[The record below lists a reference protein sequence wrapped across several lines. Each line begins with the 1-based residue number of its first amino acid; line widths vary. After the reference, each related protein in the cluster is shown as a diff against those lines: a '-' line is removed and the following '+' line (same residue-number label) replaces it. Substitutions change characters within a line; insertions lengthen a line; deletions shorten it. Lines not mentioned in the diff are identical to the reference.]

1 VPDIVRKLLPI
12 LFLSVSIVF
21 LLPAVAPFHA
31 RAQISVTTGH
41 TGQELAEYLLGRG
54 IQVFNVSLTGAADIC
69 GKFTNR
75 NSNLAM
81 DSGVVLTSGLAKNV
95 RTSVGINSLPGALAS
110 NDRGGRGD
118 ADIDR
123 LLQQAGAPPALR
135 SLDAC
140 VLEFDFVP
148 TGDSVSF
155 KYTFG
160 SEEYPTYNCSDYNDL
175 FIFYISGP
183 GISGKKNMA
192 TVPGTNIPVAI
203 NSINNGIV
211 NPRSNI
217 TNCEALGAGCPFTQ
231 YYVDNSNAGSIVYN
245 GLTVTLRAVHAV
257 RPCQIYH
264 LKMVIADLGD
274 GALDSGVFLE
284 GGSFQSEYA
293 TLTYSGPTDNNGEP
307 LLTEGCEPAQVFVR
321 YSRPLPQAKDLQLET
336 GGDAENFLDLS
347 PFVPSSVTLPSGET
361 LISFPISAVQDMFDE
376 GDEYVTIFVS
386 PKTCGTPI
394 FTDSLRIRIRD
405 YKKLNVVPDSSG
417 VCPGNNVQLNVVS
430 PGLSNFIWSPAAGLS
445 NINISNPLAQPDTT
459 TLYSVVANSTPTCRS
474 KGTALVQVKDSA
486 SIQWIKRDIS
496 CFGNDGSITVIPGFS
511 WVSPQYSING
521 SPFSPLSRFLN
532 LSPGFYV
539 VRVLDATGC
548 LTSRSFTLVRLED
561 VTATIRLVTANCFGI
576 NGKVIVTATGGQ
588 RPYQY
593 SLNGLNYNTDSTIIL
608 EAGPRTVFVKDDNG
622 CTFSMPF
629 TLLSDPPI
637 RFNMAITPDSCRGLA
652 DGTITINANGGSGL
666 YEYSSNGTV
675 YQPGNRLRLTAG
687 VYDITVRDDKECF
700 TTLPATVPLNNTL
713 VLDAGLDSTI
723 CEGKSFI
730 IPATGNA
737 DAYEWSP
744 ATGLSDAQIL
754 RPLASPDVTTEYK
767 IKGTSG
773 LCEKTD
779 SLTIFVNKA
788 PFANAGNDTTIC
800 YNDKAQLNGSG
811 SLRYIWYP
819 AQYISNRNIAN
830 PMVYPRRTGAY
841 WLHVIDEK
849 GCRSLV
855 PDSVLITV
863 VAPVKAFAGNDT
875 IVTINQALQLNA
887 SGGTSYIWSP
897 PTGLND
903 AQIANPIAI
912 LQNHQT
918 YQLTAITPEGCIGS
932 TTINIKVFKGPEIYV
947 AGAFT
952 PNDDGNNDILFA
964 IPAGIKKFTYFKIYN
979 RWGKEVFS
987 TTDYR
992 KGWNGRLLER
1002 DQPTD
1007 AYIWMASAEDI
1018 NGKTLFRKG
1027 SVVLIR

>member
-1 VPDIVRKLLPI
+1 
-12 LFLSVSIVF
+12 LFVSTVF
-21 LLPAVAPFHA
+21 LLPAVAPNHA
-31 RAQISVTTGH
+31 RAQISLTTGH
-41 TGQELAEYLLGRG
+41 SAQELAEYLLGRG
-54 IQVFNVSLTGAADIC
+54 IEVFNVSLTGADGIS

-75 NSNLAM
+75 NSNLIM
-81 DSGVVLTSGLAKNV
+81 DSGIVLTSGLAKNV
-95 RTSVGINSLPGALAS
+95 RTNIGINSLPGSFAN

-118 ADIDR
+118 DDIDR
-123 LLQQAGAPPALR
+123 LLQQGGAPPTLR
-135 SLDAC
+135 SQDAC

-155 KYTFG
+155 RYTFG
-160 SEEYPTYNCSDYNDL
+160 SEEYPAFNCSTFNDIFL
-175 FIFYISGP
+175 FYISGP

-192 TVPGTNIPVAI
+192 TIPGTNIPVAI

-211 NPRSNI
+211 NPRTNI
-217 TNCEALGAGCPFTQ
+217 TNCLALGPGCPYTQ

-245 GLTVTLRAVHAV
+245 GLTVNLRASYPV
-257 RPCQIYH
+257 RACQVYH
-264 LKMVIADLGD
+264 LKMVIADIGD
-274 GALDSGVFLE
+274 GAYDSGVFLE
-284 GGSFQSEYA
+284 AGSFQSEYA
-293 TLTYSGPTDNNGEP
+293 TLTYNGPLDNGEP
-307 LLTEGCEPAQVFVR
+307 TLTEGCDTAQITVR
-321 YSRPLPQAKDLQLET
+321 YSRPLPLPKNLLFET
-336 GGDAENFLDLS
+336 GGNAENFLDLS
-347 PFVPSSVTLPSGET
+347 PFVASSLTLPAGET
-361 LISFPISAVQDMFDE
+361 QITFPLSAVQDLFEE

-386 PKTCGTPI
+386 PKTCGSPI

-405 YKKLNVVPDSSG
+405 YKKLNVAPDSAG
-417 VCPGNNVQLNVVS
+417 ICPGNSVQLNVTT
-430 PGLSNFIWSPAAGLS
+430 PGLSNFIWMPAAGLS
-445 NINISNPLAQPDTT
+445 STTIPNPIAQPDTT
-459 TLYSVVANSTPTCRS
+459 TLYSVIGNSTPSCRS
-474 KGTALVQVKDSA
+474 KGTALVQVKDST
-486 SIQWIKRDIS
+486 SLQWIKRDIS

-511 WVSPQYSING
+511 WVLPQYSING
-521 SPFSPLSRFLN
+521 SPFTPVNRFLN

-539 VRVLDATGC
+539 VRVRDATGC
-548 LTSRSFTLVRLED
+548 LVSRSFTLVQLED
-561 VTATIRLVTANCFGI
+561 VRATIRLVTANCFGI

-593 SLNGLNYNTDSTIIL
+593 SLNGFNYQTDSTIIL

-622 CTFSMPF
+622 CIFSTSF
-629 TLLSDPPI
+629 TVLSDPPI
-637 RFNMAITPDSCRGLA
+637 RFNMIVTPDSCRGLL

-675 YQPGNRLRLTAG
+675 YQPRNLLQLTAG

-713 VLDAGLDSTI
+713 LLDAGLDSTI

-737 DAYEWSP
+737 NDYMWLP
-744 ATGLSDAQIL
+744 PTGLSDPQIL
-754 RPLASPDVTTEYK
+754 RPVASPVITTKYK
-767 IKGTSG
+767 IIATSG

-788 PFANAGNDTTIC
+788 PIANAGNDTTIC
-800 YNDKAQLNGSG
+800 YTDMAQLNGSG
-811 SLRYIWYP
+811 SVQFIWYP
-819 AQYISNRNIAN
+819 AQYINNRNIAN
-830 PMVYPRRTGAY
+830 PMVYPRRTQPY
-841 WLHVIDEK
+841 WLHVIDDK
-849 GCRSLV
+849 GCRSLL
-855 PDSVLITV
+855 PDSLLITV
-863 VAPVKAFAGNDT
+863 VQPVKAYAGNDT
-875 IVTINQALQLNA
+875 IVTINQPLQLNA

-918 YQLTAITPEGCIGS
+918 YQLTAITPEGCSGS

-952 PNDDGNNDILFA
+952 PNADGQNDVLFA

-979 RWGKEVFS
+979 RWGKEVFT

-992 KGWNGRLLER
+992 MGWNGRLLER

-1007 AYIWMASAEDI
+1007 TYIWMASAEDI
-1018 NGKTLFRKG
+1018 NGRVLFRKG
-1027 SVVLIR
+1027 TVVLVR